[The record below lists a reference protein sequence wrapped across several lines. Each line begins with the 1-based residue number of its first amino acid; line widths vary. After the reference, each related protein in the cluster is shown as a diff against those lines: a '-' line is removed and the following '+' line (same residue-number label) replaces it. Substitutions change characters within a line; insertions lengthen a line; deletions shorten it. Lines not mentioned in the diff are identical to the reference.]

1 MIESNNIK
9 LSFTNFNNNNNNNN
23 NDNNNNNNNEKFIPG
38 GGNYIQ
44 LHKIVFVRKE
54 GKKFIH
60 VICIAWRYYDVK

>member
-9 LSFTNFNNNNNNNN
+9 LSFTNFNNNNNNN

-60 VICIAWRYYDVK
+60 VICIVCRY